1 MVPFES
7 ALERDQF
14 LQLEF
19 TDAVESYEA
28 QPVEIRYI
36 REGGVLC
43 RGFPDVAVTFRPES
57 GRPDEIQDVK
67 YRAELRDRW
76 THLKPR
82 LRAACGYARGIGKIY
97 RLRTEVEIRTPFLA
111 QAKFLYRYLLNVKP
125 EEAHVVA
132 FSEALHQ
139 TRQAT
144 AESLLRACFSG
155 DVQRAMALPTL
166 WNMVATRA
174 IGADLDRPLT
184 MLSNLWALD
193 TAL

>member
-19 TDAVESYEA
+19 DDAVESYGA
-28 QPVEIRYI
+28 QPLEIRYV
-36 REGGVLC
+36 RDGGRVC
-43 RGFPDVAVTFRPES
+43 RGFPDVAVIFTAES
-57 GRPDEIQDVK
+57 GRPGEIQDVK

-76 THLKPR
+76 VHLKPR
-82 LRAACGYARGIGKIY
+82 LRAACGYARSTGRIY

-111 QAKFLYRYLLNVKP
+111 QAKFLYRYLLNVTP
-125 EEAHVVA
+125 EEPYAMA
-132 FSEALHQ
+132 FRAALHHVGH
-139 TRQAT
+139 AT
-144 AESLLRACFSG
+144 AESLLGACFSG
-155 DVQRAMALPTL
+155 DLQRAMALPTL

-184 MLSNLWALD
+184 MLSELWARD
-193 TAL
+193 AAL